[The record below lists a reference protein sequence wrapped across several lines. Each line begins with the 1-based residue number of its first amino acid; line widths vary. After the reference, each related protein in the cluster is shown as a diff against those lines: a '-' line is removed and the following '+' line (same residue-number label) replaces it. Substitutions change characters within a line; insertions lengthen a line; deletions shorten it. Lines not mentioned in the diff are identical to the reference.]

1 MIRKFWA
8 MLLAPGMTLAIS
20 LGVSFGAAPGLA
32 MADEADTSKV
42 NGSINIGSGEHK
54 GNLSTV
60 NGSIHV
66 GTQAT
71 VGHANTVNGGVSVD
85 SGATA
90 GTLTTVNGPID
101 VRDGAH
107 VQGNI
112 NSVNGWLHVDH
123 DADVSGNLSN
133 VNGSIHVAAAHVGG
147 SVGTYNGNIDLG
159 PNAHI
164 DGNVHIEKDHSWHF
178 GFGFWNTPPVPH
190 VIVEPGTVVRGKL
203 HFEREVKLYVSD
215 RATIG
220 AVDGAEVVKFSGDH
234 PPE

>member
-20 LGVSFGAAPGLA
+20 LAVTFTAVPGLA
-32 MADEADTSKV
+32 MAEESGMSKV
-42 NGSINIGSGEHK
+42 NGSINIGAGEHR

-60 NGSIHV
+60 NGSIHIGTMAAV
-66 GTQAT
+66 GK
-71 VGHANTVNGGVSVD
+71 ANTVNGSLNVD

-90 GTLTTVNGPID
+90 GGLTTVNGAID
-101 VRDGAH
+101 IRDGAH

-112 NSVNGWLHVDH
+112 NSVNGSLHVDQA
-123 DADVSGNLSN
+123 ADVTGNLSN
-133 VNGSIHVAAAHVGG
+133 VNGSIRVAASHVGG
-147 SVGTYNGNIDLG
+147 SIDTYNGSIELG

-164 DGNVHIEKDHSWHF
+164 DGDVHVEKDNSWHF
-178 GFGFWNTPPVPH
+178 GFFWGTSREPRV
-190 VIVEPGTVVRGKL
+190 VVAPGTVVRGKL
-203 HFEREVKLYVSD
+203 RFEREVKLYVSD

-220 AVDGAEVVKFSGDH
+220 AVEGAEVIKFSGDH

>member
-8 MLLAPGMTLAIS
+8 MLLALGVTLAIS
-20 LGVSFGAAPGLA
+20 LGVTFGAAPRLA

-66 GTQAT
+66 GTEAT
-71 VGHANTVNGGVSVD
+71 VGHINTVNGGLSVD

-90 GTLTTVNGPID
+90 GALTTVNGSID

-112 NSVNGWLHVDH
+112 NSVNGSLRVEQN
-123 DADVSGNLSN
+123 ADVTGNLTN
-133 VNGSIHVAAAHVGG
+133 VNGTIRVAGAHVGG
-147 SVGTYNGNIDLG
+147 SIGTYNGNIDLG

-164 DGNVHIEKDHSWHF
+164 DGNVHIEKDHSWSF
-178 GFGFWNTPPVPH
+178 GFFWNTPPEPH

-203 HFEREVKLYVSD
+203 HFERPVKLYVSD

-220 AVDGAEVVKFSGDH
+220 AVEGADVVKFSGDH
-234 PPE
+234 PPD